1 VDSCRGERVRDA
13 EGKNEVWAAMSGE
26 CFPITVLPH
35 VSRIYRDYLAMAESV
50 GDAPVRRWYGAEPFG
65 GRWVGKAEP
74 VEHAGRLADLLEQQA
89 VEFGASDAA
98 KANIAKLREGARA
111 VVTGQQVVLFG
122 GPLLTLLKAA
132 TAVARAKEATKA
144 SGVEHVPVFWLA
156 TEDHDLEEVDQ
167 VSLLTKTSVETLR
180 AGLMVAHAVPVGG
193 VVPGPELDAVLE
205 RASELLEFAPVSE
218 WLRECYLAGS
228 DGVRP
233 TLALAFG
240 RLMARIFAEQGLIV
254 MDAASRGFH
263 ALGARTLRYAIEH
276 ADELQAALIA
286 RSKELVAAGYHAQ
299 VLVAEGGSMLF
310 LLDEATGE
318 RVALRRVGNGDVQ
331 WKAGGRIYSSAD
343 LIAIL
348 ETTPERLSPNALLR
362 PVFQDTLLPTAA
374 YVGGPAE
381 IAYFAQSAVLYEA
394 VFGMGMGKGKGMGRI
409 TPVLPRLSATLLE
422 PSIAAV
428 MNKDEVQLPDA
439 LTTSE
444 ALAQR
449 LGARAMPIEGKRK
462 LAAVGNALETELAA
476 LTEYLGGMDVS
487 LGKSAE
493 VSGSKMRYQM
503 NRLRRM
509 AATFQLQKEASLRKH
524 ADAITLHVFPNGHP
538 QERVVAGVWFMAKYG
553 DGLVERLVGVAG
565 NQCPGHVVVKL

>member
-1 VDSCRGERVRDA
+1 MS
-13 EGKNEVWAAMSGE
+13 EVWAAMSVE

-35 VSRIYRDYLAMAESV
+35 VSKLYRDYLAMAESAE
-50 GDAPVRRWYGAEPFG
+50 GAPVRRWYGAEPFA
-65 GRWVGKAEP
+65 GRWLGEAVL
-74 VEHAGRLADLLEQQA
+74 VEHAGQLADLLESQA

-98 KANIAKLREGARA
+98 KANIAKLRAGARA

-132 TAVARAKEATKA
+132 TAVARAREATA
-144 SGVEHVPVFWLA
+144 ATGVEHVPVFWLA
-156 TEDHDLEEVDQ
+156 TEDHDLQEVDQ
-167 VSLLTKTSVETLR
+167 VSLLTKTSVETLKM
-180 AGLMVAHAVPVGG
+180 GLKVAHAVPVGG
-193 VVPGPELDAVLE
+193 VVPGPELESVLE

-218 WLRECYLAGS
+218 WLQDCYLLKNGA
-228 DGVRP
+228 RP

-240 RLMARIFAEQGLIV
+240 RLMARIFAEQGLVV

-276 ADELQAALIA
+276 AAELQQALIS
-286 RSKELVAAGYHAQ
+286 RGEELVRAGYHAQ
-299 VLVAEGGSMLF
+299 VLVADGGSMLF
-310 LLDEATGE
+310 LLDETTGE
-318 RVALRRVGNGDVQ
+318 RVALRRTASGNEDAQ
-331 WKAGGRIYSSAD
+331 WKAGGRVYSSAE

-348 ETTPERLSPNALLR
+348 ETAPERLSPNALLR
-362 PVFQDTLLPTAA
+362 AVFQDTLLPTAA
-374 YVGGPAE
+374 YIGGPAE

-394 VFGMGMGKGKGMGRI
+394 ILGRI

-422 PSIAAV
+422 SAIAAV
-428 MNKDEVQLPDA
+428 MDKDEVQLPDVM
-439 LTTSE
+439 TTAE

-462 LAAVGNALETELAA
+462 LAAVGNAVETELSA
-476 LTEYLGGMDVS
+476 LTEYLSGMDES
-487 LGKSAE
+487 LGRAAE
-493 VSGSKMRYQM
+493 VSGSKMLYQM

-509 AATFQLQKEASLRKH
+509 AATFELQKEASLRKH
-524 ADAITLHVFPNGHP
+524 AEAITLNVFPGGHP

-565 NQCPGHVVVKL
+565 NQCPGHVVVRL

>member
-1 VDSCRGERVRDA
+1 
-13 EGKNEVWAAMSGE
+13 MSVE

-35 VSRIYRDYLAMAESV
+35 VSHIYRDYLAMAESAD
-50 GDAPVRRWYGAEPFG
+50 GAPVRRWYGAEPFAG
-65 GRWVGKAEP
+65 KWLGKA
-74 VEHAGRLADLLEQQA
+74 VAVGHAGQLADLLESQA

-98 KANIAKLREGARA
+98 KGNIVRLRTGARA

-144 SGVEHVPVFWLA
+144 TGVEHVPVFWLA
-156 TEDHDLEEVDQ
+156 TEDHDLKEVDQ
-167 VSLLTKTSVETLR
+167 VSLLTKDSVETLR
-180 AGLMVAHAVPVGG
+180 AGLKVAHAVPVGG
-193 VVPGPELDAVLE
+193 VVPGPELGAVLE

-228 DGVRP
+228 DGARP

-240 RLMARIFAEQGLIV
+240 RLMARIFAEEGLIV
-254 MDAASRGFH
+254 MDAAPRDFH

-276 ADELQAALIA
+276 ADELQAASIA
-286 RSKELVAAGYHAQ
+286 RSEELVQAGYHAQ

-310 LLDEATGE
+310 LLDETTGE
-318 RVALRRVGNGDVQ
+318 RVALRRTASGNGDAQ
-331 WKAGGRIYSSAD
+331 WKAGTRVYSSAD

-348 ETTPERLSPNALLR
+348 EWTPERLSPNALLR

-394 VFGMGMGKGKGMGRI
+394 ILGPI

-422 PSIAAV
+422 PAIAAV
-428 MNKDEVQLPDA
+428 MDKDEVQLPDA
-439 LTTSE
+439 MTTADE
-444 ALAQR
+444 LAQR
-449 LGARAMPIEGKRK
+449 LGARAMPIAGKRK
-462 LAAVGNALETELAA
+462 LAAVGNAVETELAA
-476 LTEYLGGMDVS
+476 LTQYLGGMDES
-487 LGKSAE
+487 LGRAAE
-493 VSGSKMRYQM
+493 VSGSKMLYQM

-509 AATFQLQKEASLRKH
+509 AATFQLQKETSLRKH
-524 ADAITLHVFPNGHP
+524 AEAITLNVFPDGHP
-538 QERVVAGVWFMAKYG
+538 QERVVGGVWFMAKYG
-553 DGLVERLVGVAG
+553 EGLVERLVGVAA
-565 NQCPGHVVVKL
+565 NQCPGHVVVRL

>member
-1 VDSCRGERVRDA
+1 
-13 EGKNEVWAAMSGE
+13 MSVE

-35 VSRIYRDYLAMAESV
+35 VSQIYRDYLAMGESAD
-50 GDAPVRRWYGAEPFG
+50 GAPVRRWYGAEPFA
-65 GRWVGKAEP
+65 GRWLGTAAP
-74 VEHAGRLADLLEQQA
+74 VDHAGRLADLLEQQA
-89 VEFGASDAA
+89 VEFGASDAT
-98 KANIAKLREGARA
+98 KANIAKLRAGARA
-111 VVTGQQVVLFG
+111 LVTGQQVVLFG

-132 TAVARAKEATKA
+132 TAIARANEATRA
-144 SGVEHVPVFWLA
+144 TGVEHVPVFWLA
-156 TEDHDLEEVDQ
+156 TEDHDLKEVDQ
-167 VSLLTKTSVETLR
+167 VSLLTKTSAETLR
-180 AGLMVAHAVPVGG
+180 AGLKVAHAVPVGG

-228 DGVRP
+228 DGARP

-240 RLMARIFAEQGLIV
+240 RLMARVFAEEGLIV
-254 MDAASRGFH
+254 MDAAPRGFH

-276 ADELQAALIA
+276 ADELQAASIA
-286 RSKELVAAGYHAQ
+286 RSEELVQAGYHAQ

-318 RVALRRVGNGDVQ
+318 RVALRRTASGNGDAQ
-331 WKAGGRIYSSAD
+331 WKAGTRVYSSAD

-348 ETTPERLSPNALLR
+348 ERAPERLSPNALLR

-394 VFGMGMGKGKGMGRI
+394 ILGRI

-422 PSIAAV
+422 PAIAAV
-428 MNKDEVQLPDA
+428 MDKDEVQLPDA
-439 LTTSE
+439 MTTADE
-444 ALAQR
+444 LAQR

-462 LAAVGNALETELAA
+462 LAAVGNAVETELAA
-476 LTEYLGGMDVS
+476 LTEYLGGMDES
-487 LGKSAE
+487 LGRAAE
-493 VSGSKMRYQM
+493 VSGSKMLYQM

-509 AATFQLQKEASLRKH
+509 AATFELQKEASLRKH
-524 ADAITLHVFPNGHP
+524 AEAITLHVFPNGHP
-538 QERVVAGVWFMAKYG
+538 QERVLAGVWFMAKYG
-553 DGLVERLVGVAG
+553 EGLVERLVGVAA
-565 NQCPGHVVVKL
+565 NQCPGHVVVRL